1 MSRPAGVRICLVTP
15 EFGPEQWGGLAKT
28 AGRVAAHGRDL
39 GHEVHVAHLVVGE
52 GPGVRL
58 DRDRRQEFLGDLIVH
73 RLTVGREVL
82 TNGRGPGGDC
92 PHTLPL
98 RMMHQALA
106 TLDRRVGFDLWHSF
120 FLFPTG
126 YVTGI
131 TARRLNRPHLA
142 TVVGDDLNRF
152 AFSPEK
158 IAALSFALN
167 NADRIVTLSDDLAD
181 LADALVPVRAK
192 TRVILNSVERPD
204 RAWRPRP
211 SPGPFKLGCAGLFK
225 YAKGL
230 PYLLAAVARL
240 RRERS
245 VVLELAGM
253 AKESE
258 RRSMDSALA
267 REELAGAVVMKGPI
281 PPARMTDWLLSLD
294 ALVLPSLSEGC
305 PNVLMEALAA
315 GLPCVATAVGAV
327 PRLIADGVSGRLV
340 PWADAEAL
348 AVAVAELMDR
358 PDRGAA
364 WGAAAREAMGR
375 FSAEAERRAWGEVYA
390 ELIGQ

>member
-1 MSRPAGVRICLVTP
+1 MTAGARICLVTP
-15 EFGPEQWGGLAKT
+15 EFGPDQWGGLAKT

-39 GHEVHVAHLVVGE
+39 GHEIHVAHLTVGP

-58 DRDRRQEFLGDLIVH
+58 DRDRRTESLDGLIVH
-73 RLTVGREVL
+73 RLSVGREVL
-82 TNGRGPGGDC
+82 TDGRGPGGDC

-98 RMMHQALA
+98 RMMHQALTA
-106 TLDRRVGFDLWHSF
+106 LDRRVGFDLWHSF

-131 TARRLNRPHLA
+131 TARRLERPHLA

-158 IAALSFALN
+158 VAALSVALK

-181 LADALVPVRAK
+181 LADALVPVRAR
-192 TRVILNSVERPD
+192 TRIILNSVERPD
-204 RAWRPRP
+204 RAWRPRA
-211 SPGPFKLGCAGLFK
+211 SPGAFKLGCAGLFK

-230 PYLLAAVARL
+230 PYLLVAVARL
-240 RRERS
+240 RRERP
-245 VVLELAGM
+245 VVLELAGA

-258 RRSMDSALA
+258 RRSLEDALA
-267 REELAGAVVMKGPI
+267 REELAGAVDTRGPI
-281 PPARMTDWLLSLD
+281 PPDRMIDWLLGLD

-327 PRLIADGVSGRLV
+327 PRLIVDDVSGRLV
-340 PWADAEAL
+340 PAADAEAL
-348 AVAVAELMDR
+348 AAALAELMDR

-375 FSAEAERRAWGEVYA
+375 FSADAERRAWGEVYA
-390 ELIGQ
+390 ELIGE